1 MVKRI
6 VVKCTDDSYMILGH
20 VDVVA
25 SDSYPPRIDNVRFGD
40 RIGSVRHAATKPR
53 YVLYRECT
61 DAEVSR
67 FGELPLHK
75 DQR

>member
-1 MVKRI
+1 MTKRI
-6 VVKCTDDSYMILGH
+6 VVKCNDNTHMIIGT
-20 VDVVA
+20 VEVEA
-25 SDSYPPRIDNVRFGD
+25 ADSYPPRIDRVQFGSH
-40 RIGSVRHAATKPR
+40 IGSVRHAATKPR